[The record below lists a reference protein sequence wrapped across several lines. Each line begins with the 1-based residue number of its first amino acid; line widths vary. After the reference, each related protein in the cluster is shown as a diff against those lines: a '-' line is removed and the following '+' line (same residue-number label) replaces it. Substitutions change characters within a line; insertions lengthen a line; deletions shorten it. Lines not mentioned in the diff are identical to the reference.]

1 MLVAQRLLAILDE
14 KLHSI
19 MVGTISSL
27 RSTRVG
33 CNRRLAQYDVV
44 FRISNGSEGHANVY
58 VVNAGNNRTLI
69 VTGQIRDRSEG
80 ARVLENDHGL
90 ALALGRFWL
99 LTRARLGAVL
109 GEVYHFTADMD
120 SGKLVET
127 WRDGDV
133 PGWRPFASKLTYVSQ
148 IEERFKVVFPTY
160 RGARCA
166 RCCDESIKAEDAI
179 SLATSIGSPLKYI
192 DTLEP
197 RLTRL
202 QWREPYKHRVSSSL
216 PHGF

>member
-1 MLVAQRLLAILDE
+1 
-14 KLHSI
+14 
-19 MVGTISSL
+19 MVGTISNL
-27 RSTRVG
+27 RSTLVD

-58 VVNAGNNRTLI
+58 LVNAGNDRTLI

-80 ARVLENDHGL
+80 ARVLENDHAL

-99 LTRARLGAVL
+99 LSRARLGAVL

-127 WRDGDV
+127 WREGEL
-133 PGWRPFASKLTYVSQ
+133 PGWRPFPSKLTYVSQ
-148 IEERFKVVFPTY
+148 TEERFKVVFPGY
-160 RGARCA
+160 RGARSA
-166 RCCDESIKAEDAI
+166 RHCGESIKAEDAI
-179 SLATSIGSPLKYI
+179 SLATSVGSPLESI
-192 DTLEP
+192 DMLHP
-197 RLTRL
+197 SLTRL
-202 QWREPYKHRVSSSL
+202 SWREPYQLHRVSSSL